1 MDETTRHFDH
11 AKVQM
16 AEKELAAFVSAVSEL
31 FGSTEAQ
38 QSAEDWIEIVT
49 LMSCQ
54 TRGASPDWRQV
65 TITAAGWQVV
75 SILGPWVR
83 CRTRNCPA
91 ISSEIHFLSVG

>member
-54 TRGASPDWRQV
+54 TRGASPDWRHV
-65 TITAAGWQVV
+65 TITAAGWLASRVN
-75 SILGPWVR
+75 SRTLGAVPHEKL
-83 CRTRNCPA
+83 PG
-91 ISSEIHFLSVG
+91 HF

>member
-11 AKVQM
+11 AKVQK

-65 TITAAGWQVV
+65 TITAAGWLASRVN
-75 SILGPWVR
+75 SRTLGAVPHEKL
-83 CRTRNCPA
+83 PG
-91 ISSEIHFLSVG
+91 HF